1 MDPLTGPQRRVMERV
16 GERLRNQGIR
26 LTDAELV
33 SYAVVY
39 RRLRSEW
46 DDGEAGTNGERK
58 PHPLKVLVLF
68 GQEEVYEDG

>member
-16 GERLRNQGIR
+16 GERLQNQGFK

-33 SYAVVY
+33 SYAVIY
-39 RRLRSEW
+39 RRIRREW
-46 DDGEAGTNGERK
+46 DDGEAGMNGERK